1 MLATLARAE
10 AHVRICPEFP
20 CDNPKLACDSR
31 EVPSVV
37 LLRVEAE
44 LEAISPAIEPWAH
57 GADERPS
64 GIFVRSGV
72 PAEPEDDIA
81 DVLQSAPF
89 APAQAELGEVI
100 ELGADGVPEDGL
112 EPVDDPF
119 TADLLPAIAELSG
132 ARAAL
137 AIELL
142 EAEIVPDDAG
152 VRAALRAFG
161 IAGDG
166 GLTPAFRTAVTG
178 WRAVLR
184 GDLDDVSACGGRMLD
199 EWAAEVVAAVRGE
212 PERVGELRRGLRARG
227 VCAFG
232 LVRAA

>member
-1 MLATLARAE
+1 MLVVLVRAE

-20 CDNPKLACDSR
+20 CDNPTLACSTR
-31 EVPSVV
+31 EAPALV
-37 LLRVEAE
+37 LRRAEVEVAPRPVDE
-44 LEAISPAIEPWAH
+44 QDHVL
-57 GADERPS
+57 DERPS
-64 GIFVRSGV
+64 GIFVKSGV
-72 PAEPEDDIA
+72 PAEPDDAIEDALLD
-81 DVLQSAPF
+81 APLM
-89 APAQAELGEVI
+89 PLSSVQGEVI
-100 ELGADGVPEDGL
+100 VLSADGLAEDGL

-132 ARAAL
+132 PRATF

-142 EAEIVPDDAG
+142 EAEIVPEDAA

-161 IAGDG
+161 IAGEA

-212 PERVGELRRGLRARG
+212 PERVAELRRGLRARG

>member
-1 MLATLARAE
+1 M
-10 AHVRICPEFP
+10 RICPEFP
-20 CDNPKLACDSR
+20 CDNPKLACSTR
-31 EVPSVV
+31 ETPAFV
-37 LLRVEAE
+37 LRRAEVE
-44 LEAISPAIEPWAH
+44 LEPVV
-57 GADERPS
+57 DERPS
-64 GIFVRSGV
+64 GIFAKSGV
-72 PAEPEDDIA
+72 PCEDDVIEDA
-81 DVLQSAPF
+81 LLRAPLM
-89 APAQAELGEVI
+89 PLPSEQGEVI
-100 ELGADGVPEDGL
+100 ELSADGLAEDGL

-119 TADLLPAIAELSG
+119 TADLLPAIADLSG
-132 ARAAL
+132 ARAAF

-142 EAEIVPDDAG
+142 EAEIVPEDAS
-152 VRAALRAFG
+152 VRAALRSFG
-161 IAGDG
+161 IAGEA

-212 PERVGELRRGLRARG
+212 PERVAELRRGLRARG

>member
-1 MLATLARAE
+1 MLARLARAE

-20 CDNPKLACDSR
+20 CDNPKLACSTR
-31 EVPSVV
+31 ETPAFV
-37 LLRVEAE
+37 LRRAEVE
-44 LEAISPAIEPWAH
+44 LEPVV
-57 GADERPS
+57 DERPS
-64 GIFVRSGV
+64 GIFAKSGV
-72 PAEPEDDIA
+72 PCEPDDVIEDA
-81 DVLQSAPF
+81 LLRAP
-89 APAQAELGEVI
+89 PMPLPPEQGEVI
-100 ELGADGVPEDGL
+100 ELSADGLAEDGL

-119 TADLLPAIAELSG
+119 TADLLPAIADLSG
-132 ARAAL
+132 ARAAF

-142 EAEIVPDDAG
+142 EAEIVPDDAS
-152 VRAALRAFG
+152 VRAALRSFG
-161 IAGDG
+161 IAGEA

-212 PERVGELRRGLRARG
+212 PERVAELRRGLRARG